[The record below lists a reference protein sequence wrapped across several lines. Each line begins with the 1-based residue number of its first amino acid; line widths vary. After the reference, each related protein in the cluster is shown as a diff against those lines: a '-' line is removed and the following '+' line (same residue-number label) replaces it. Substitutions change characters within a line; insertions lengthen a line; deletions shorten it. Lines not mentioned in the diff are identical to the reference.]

1 MRKIDFETVASSVS
15 TLINSTLRSVECE
28 TVDLLKSA
36 RQNETNPQAVWALD
50 SIIDNAQIAKRDNCF
65 ACQDCG
71 LALIFVE
78 IGYSLKLDFNI
89 SSAINEGVRRGYA
102 DARKSVAHPL
112 NRLNTGDNT
121 PAIIYTDFV
130 DGDGLEISYLAKGAG
145 SENMSK
151 VYMLTPSKG
160 EDGIV
165 SAVLDCVTSAGANPC
180 PPIVIGVGVGGTM
193 DYASVLSKKAL
204 LRTTGR
210 PSKDET
216 VAKLENRILTAVNET
231 GIGAQG
237 LGGNTTAL
245 AVAVETFPTHIG
257 MLPVAV
263 TIGCHS
269 VRHGSIKF

>member
-1 MRKIDFETVASSVS
+1 MRKIDFETVASSVGA
-15 TLINSTLRSVECE
+15 LINSTLRSVECE

-78 IGYSLKLDFNI
+78 IGYSIKLDFNL

>member
-1 MRKIDFETVASSVS
+1 MRKIDFDTVA
-15 TLINSTLRSVECE
+15 TKLGELIENTLRSVEDE
-28 TVDLLKSA
+28 TVSLLKKA
-36 RQNETNPQAVWALD
+36 RASETNETAVWAID
-50 SIIDNAQIAKRDNCF
+50 SIIKNAEIASNERCF

-71 LALIFVE
+71 LAIIFVQ
-78 IGYSLKLDFNI
+78 IGYSLKLDFNLTD
-89 SSAINEGVRRGYA
+89 AINEGVRRGYR

-112 NRLNTGDNT
+112 NRTNTGDNT
-121 PAIIYTDFV
+121 PAIIYTDFIE
-130 DGDGLEISYLAKGAG
+130 GNSLKISYLAKGAG

-165 SAVLDCVTSAGANPC
+165 NSVLDCVVSAGANPC
-180 PPIVIGVGVGGTM
+180 PPIVIGVGIGGTM

-204 LRTTGR
+204 LRPTGKAS
-210 PSKDET
+210 PDQT
-216 VAKLENRILTAVNET
+216 VAKLERRILDKVNET

-237 LGGNTTAL
+237 LGGKTTAL

-263 TIGCHS
+263 TVGCHS
-269 VRHGSIKF
+269 VRHGSIEF